1 MLPVIV
7 LDIPLKIY
15 KKIEKISVK
24 RTIKEAKLISLSEVL
39 LPVLEKE
46 FN

>member
-1 MLPVIV
+1 MPTIM
-7 LDIPLKIY
+7 LDIPFKIY
-15 KKIEKISVK
+15 KKIEKIAVE
-24 RTIKEAKLISLSEVL
+24 RTIKECKLISISEVL